1 MLEVGN
7 VRRFLLVGL
16 VILSLM
22 LSAVGCQT
30 TPAPQT
36 GAPTKPAQGEP
47 YRIGVT
53 AALTGP
59 FADTYAPVY
68 EAINVY
74 FQQLNEQGGING
86 HPVQILV
93 EDDAADA
100 TKATSNA
107 TKLVQQEKVA
117 LLTAATLSAT
127 YGSIM
132 NISRSAGTPVLIA
145 SVCPT
150 QAYPPADPLVFCPAS
165 FGALYDGTA
174 AIRFIKETAKEP
186 VKLAL
191 VGIESPIVRTNFDH
205 VTKIASESGIQV
217 VTRQLMPP
225 TATDFTPFATQVQQA
240 GANWVFAWSP
250 WSSQIGPF
258 DALQKLG
265 WKGDYLLWAHQPAD
279 EELSRRKVD
288 ALYAIAG
295 NALFAEELPVH
306 KQIRAA
312 AQKYKTSYPVEY
324 MAEGW
329 VTAQV
334 LEQTLRNAGWPG
346 GAKAMQAALAK
357 LSVDTQGLRGGPLV
371 FTADNHF
378 RTKAWYKFYRWN
390 SQQNKIVTARDWVGI
405 DVVPSK

>member
-1 MLEVGN
+1 MRILFSKA
-7 VRRFLLVGL
+7 RFATILISVAALLLG
-16 VILSLM
+16 
-22 LSAVGCQT
+22 ACA
-30 TPAPQT
+30 APSQT
-36 GAPTKPAQGEP
+36 GTSASPAARGEP
-47 YRIGVT
+47 YRIGMT

-74 FQQLNEQGGING
+74 FQQLNDQGGING
-86 HPVQILV
+86 HPVRILI

-107 TKLVQQEKVA
+107 TKLIQQEKVA

-127 YGSIM
+127 YGSIV

-150 QAYPPADPLVFCPAS
+150 EAYPPADPLVFCTAS

-174 AIRFIKETAKEP
+174 AVQFIKEAAKGP

-191 VGIESPIVRTNFDH
+191 VGIDSPIVRTNFDH
-205 VTKIASESGIQV
+205 VTKLASESGMQV

-225 TATDFTPFATQVQQA
+225 TATDYTPFATQVQQA
-240 GANWVFAWSP
+240 SADWVFAWSP
-250 WSSQIGPF
+250 WSSEIGPF

-265 WKGDYLLWAHQPAD
+265 WKGNYLLWAHQPAE
-279 EELSRRKVD
+279 EELTRRKAD
-288 ALYAIAG
+288 TLYAIAG
-295 NALFAEELPVH
+295 NALFAEDLPVH

-312 AQKYKTSYPVEY
+312 AQKYKTSYPIEY

-334 LEQTLRNAGWPG
+334 LDQALRAAGSP
-346 GAKAMQAALAK
+346 ADSKAVQGALAK
-357 LSVDTQGLRGGPLV
+357 LSVETQGLRGGPLV

-378 RTKAWYKFYRWN
+378 RTRAWYKIYRWD
-390 SQQNKIVTARDWVGI
+390 SQQNKMVTARDWVGL
-405 DVVPSK
+405 DVAPSK